1 MKKLLCFAVL
11 IAVLGLTAAGGFAKA
26 TVVTTNIEKPMSF
39 EFYVPC
45 ALEGKGELVI
55 FAGRLHVLSHTTFD
69 NNGGYHLQLH
79 FQPKDM
85 KGTGQTSGDTYQATG
100 VTKESWNE
108 SPETL
113 PHQYTLVDN
122 FRIIGQGPG
131 NNYLWHWTLHFTVNA
146 NGDVTADFENI
157 KVECK

>member
-26 TVVTTNIEKPMSF
+26 TVVTTNIEEPVSF
-39 EFYVPC
+39 EFYLPC
-45 ALEGKGELVI
+45 ALEGEGEWVI
-55 FAGRLHVLSHTTFD
+55 FTGRLHVLSHIAFD
-69 NNGGYHLQLH
+69 DNGGSHVQLH

-100 VTKESWNE
+100 VTKESRNE
-108 SPETL
+108 SLETL

-122 FRIIGQGPG
+122 YRIIGQGPG
-131 NNYLWHWTLHFTVNA
+131 NNYLWHTTWHFTVNA
-146 NGDVTADFENI
+146 NGEVTADFENT